1 MKKKRK
7 LKISP
12 ILSLIFIISTIYLIF
27 AILQYKDVENM
38 IRYSIIGGL
47 IFIDIIMIILMII
60 SKTKKKK
67 GFAIFTNII
76 KILFIII
83 FVFLGFN
90 LNKIMGYFVKVNK
103 VVTYSSAMVTLAE
116 NNDTD
121 LSKMEGKKLGIV
133 ENTNEIEGY
142 QLAKEIINN
151 HELLKKNTLVTYS
164 DFENLIDALY
174 KKEVDYIFLPAAY
187 EDIYSTKEEYED
199 IAVRLKTITTTDKE
213 TTKEEAELLGSG
225 ADITKPFTVLLMGI
239 DSTTQGLK
247 NSDSFNGDTMIV
259 VTFNPTTMTATM
271 LNIHRDSYV
280 PIMCYGDKHE
290 NKINSAAARGTNCT
304 IKTIEN
310 YIGINIDYYV
320 KINFTGLVDLV
331 DTLGGIEVDVPYALC
346 EQDSKRRFGA
356 NMVYIEQGFQTLNG
370 EQALAFSRNR
380 KSNSNFCPEKYTKVY
395 RSVELRG
402 KNQQT
407 VILAILEKLKKFN
420 DITKVY
426 DLLDVISDNV
436 DTNMTKDTILSF
448 YNVAKDM
455 ILKSNNDDVIQIQKL
470 NIIGDGQMIY
480 DESSKL
486 VLWYYIPQKQSL
498 QVVKDA
504 MFENLDK
511 KAKTI
516 NKTFSFDIDTG
527 YKETIIGEGRFSQGY
542 TYYELLPDLTD
553 YTLTNAQSWATKNGV
568 TLKYNY
574 VKKSGAQ
581 NGEIVGMEYP
591 KSKRVDRIP
600 NKTMTIDVVKND
612 DDKVDCLIDTTNS
625 VCKVPNFVG
634 KTMNAVTTW
643 GKKFS
648 NTVNIK
654 EVEEYT
660 EDEDKVGTILKQSV
674 ESGTTIKEMFDD
686 EKTTITFTIG
696 TNKKKE
702 DEGSGNQGTGNQGES
717 GSGESGSGTGTGTG
731 EGSGTG
737 NEGGTTNPGTDNPTP
752 PENPNPD
759 EGEGNNNNE
768 G

>member
-1 MKKKRK
+1 MKKKKK

-12 ILSLIFIISTIYLIF
+12 ILSIIFIISTIYLIF
-27 AILQYKDVENM
+27 AILQYTDVENL

-47 IFIDIIMIILMII
+47 LFIDIIMIILMII
-60 SKTKKKK
+60 SRAKKKK
-67 GFAIFTNII
+67 GFIIFTNII

-103 VVTYSSAMVTLAE
+103 VVTYSAAMVTLKE

-121 LSKMEGKKLGIV
+121 LSKLEGKKLGIV

-151 HELLKKNTLVTYS
+151 HDLLKKNSLVTYT

-199 IAVRLKTITTTDKE
+199 IAVKLKTITTTDKE

-239 DSTTQGLK
+239 DSTAQGLK

-259 VTFNPTTMTATM
+259 VTFNPKTMTATM

-280 PIMCYGDKHE
+280 PIMCYSDKHE

-310 YIGINIDYYV
+310 YIGISIDYYV

-331 DTLGGIEVDVPYALC
+331 ETLGGVEVDVPYALC

-356 NMVYIEQGFQTLNG
+356 NMIYIEQGKQTLNG
-370 EQALAFSRNR
+370 EQALAFARNR

-455 ILKSNNDDVIQIQKL
+455 MLKSNNDDVIQIQKL

-504 MFENLDK
+504 MHENLDK
-511 KAKTI
+511 KGKNI
-516 NKTFSFDIDTG
+516 NKKFSFDIDTG
-527 YKETIIGEGRFSQGY
+527 YKETIIGEGNFSQGY
-542 TYYELLPDLTD
+542 TKYDLLPDLTS
-553 YTLTNAQSWATKNGV
+553 YTLANAQSWATKHGV

-574 VKKSGAQ
+574 VKRAGSN
-581 NGEIVGMEYP
+581 NGEIVGKDYP
-591 KSKRVDRIP
+591 TSKRIDRIP
-600 NKTMTIDVVKND
+600 NKTVTLDVVKNE
-612 DDKVDCLIDTTNS
+612 DDKVDCLVDSTNT
-625 VCKVPNFVG
+625 VCKVPNFIG
-634 KTMNAVTTW
+634 KKISDVKTW
-643 GKKFS
+643 GNKFS

-660 EDEDKVGTILKQSV
+660 EDSDKVGVIIKQSI
-674 ESGTTIKEMFDD
+674 ESGTSLKEMIND
-686 EKTTITFTIG
+686 KNTTITFTIG
-696 TNKKKE
+696 TSKKKE
-702 DEGSGNQGTGNQGES
+702 EEQTNQGSGNQSSGNQESGSQNES
-717 GSGESGSGTGTGTG
+717 GSGNNN
-731 EGSGTG
+731 EGSSTG
-737 NEGGTTNPGTDNPTP
+737 NEGGTTDQGSNTPTT
-752 PENPNPD
+752 PEEPKPND
-759 EGEGNNNNE
+759 GEGKNNE
-768 G
+768 